1 MYIEK
6 AKREFVSE
14 ITNMA
19 IKVREVDNIK
29 IKLRLMD
36 TSFSNREKQMAL
48 ETETGNYTQK
58 LEFNRR
64 IDEMQLI

>member
-29 IKLRLMD
+29 VKLRLMD
-36 TSFSNREKQMAL
+36 TSFQNREKQMAL

>member
-1 MYIEK
+1 
-6 AKREFVSE
+6 
-14 ITNMA
+14 MA

-29 IKLRLMD
+29 VKLRLMD